1 MQLFYFDPKF
11 PLGLN
16 TALQL
21 DWGLDIKYLPAKFFC
36 LFKPKDDF
44 LFFLRFLIGF
54 LSRVEAGSKKVTMQL
69 LQTWNTFEMKVS
81 SLTGSLLLK
90 QLSHYLH

>member
-21 DWGLDIKYLPAKFFC
+21 DWGLDIKYLPAKFFV
-36 LFKPKDDF
+36 
-44 LFFLRFLIGF
+44 F
-54 LSRVEAGSKKVTMQL
+54 LSQKMISYFSLDFWLVFWAELRQALKKSQC
-69 LQTWNTFEMKVS
+69 S
-81 SLTGSLLLK
+81 
-90 QLSHYLH
+90 